1 MDCNLAE
8 AKKALEKAEAKFN
21 AGDMDGAVQ
30 MALKAKRLFPNLH
43 GLAGHLE
50 AYRIHS
56 AFNPKSPATTDW
68 YGLLNVQRSCD
79 LDSIRLRFKH
89 LRALTHPDKNSSSAA
104 DGAFKLVYKAWEAIC
119 KDFTSSTNKTSGNT
133 SNAGGSTSN
142 AGGSTS
148 NAGGSTSNA
157 GGCGGGYNG
166 DENEEEESRSSS
178 YSYHPP
184 EKPKCPECKR
194 QCTYIDSC
202 RTVVECRRCQ
212 LIAMRSGSGEG
223 FMLVIRD
230 GIANID
236 INGELKTNINVRG
249 GDAELNG
256 ANGVHIHGGNNILL
270 TRCKGVEIK
279 GGDSIHITN
288 CGNINI
294 NGSGNISYG

>member
-21 AGDMDGAVQ
+21 AGDIDGAVQ

-43 GLAGHLE
+43 GLAGQLE

-56 AFNPKSPATTDW
+56 AFDPKYPATTDW
-68 YGLLNVQRSCD
+68 YGLLNVQRSGD

-119 KDFTSSTNKTSGNT
+119 KDFTGSTNKTSD
-133 SNAGGSTSN
+133 
-142 AGGSTS
+142 
-148 NAGGSTSNA
+148 
-157 GGCGGGYNG
+157 NG
-166 DENEEEESRSSS
+166 DDNEEEESRSSS
-178 YSYHPP
+178 YSYPP
-184 EKPKCPECKR
+184 QEKPKCPECKR

-212 LIAMRSGSGEG
+212 LIAMRRGSGEG

-230 GIANID
+230 GFANID
-236 INGELKTNINVRG
+236 ING

-256 ANGVHIHGGNNILL
+256 VNGVHIHGGDNILL